1 VTLDEKDPEEIITL
15 SFDFED
21 DLNGETISVGTPVFT
36 IAVSEGVDPD
46 VGQMPNGAPQIA
58 GALVLQSVKQGVAPV
73 NYKTRCRIDTSGGRR
88 LVLGAILPV
97 RAK

>member
-1 VTLDEKDPEEIITL
+1 MTLDEKDPEEIITIT
-15 SFDFED
+15 FDYTA

-58 GALVLQSVKQGVAPV
+58 GALVLQSVKQGVAAV
-73 NYKTRCRIDTSGGRR
+73 NYKARCRVDTSGGRR
-88 LVLGAILPV
+88 LVLGATLPV